1 MFDVAK
7 NISASF
13 PQDPSRP
20 GADLE
25 IISAKRWAVYL
36 RFQCLRLNKHHYSQ
50 AKYTNVNYADNANN
64 QNIKKLLCK

>member
-25 IISAKRWAVYL
+25 IISAKKWAV
-36 RFQCLRLNKHHYSQ
+36 
-50 AKYTNVNYADNANN
+50 
-64 QNIKKLLCK
+64 